1 MRQLAPTMQMICAH
15 PSHPAHRRPA
25 STLTL
30 HRSPPTPCP
39 VSATPNRRRRR
50 GTAWKRWVR
59 RRHEAPTLRGAFPT
73 CFRVT
78 RAPPGRIRSREAPP
92 LRLHLRYINLC
103 LIISRA
109 LISSRRGGYMVHAA
123 SASAPRAA
131 TPPSPRRFLIDSPAI
146 RIARNS
152 PENNTLIFS
161 NRSKIASL
169 PAPFARA
176 LRSKNHDSRGRY
188 HASRLTNHRSLLTSH
203 AFLIATFSGL
213 FVAQG
218 ILPVLL
224 GVALARC
231 DSSSSRPCGFS
242 CLGWDGCAT
251 VGF

>member
-1 MRQLAPTMQMICAH
+1 MRQLAPTMQMISAYPTH
-15 PSHPAHRRPA
+15 TAYRRPA

-39 VSATPNRRRRR
+39 VSATPNQRRRR
-50 GTAWKRWVR
+50 GPAWKRWVKR
-59 RRHEAPTLRGAFPT
+59 RREAPTLRGGFPA

-78 RAPPGRIRSREAPP
+78 RAPPGPLRSREAHPP
-92 LRLHLRYINLC
+92 LYLRYINSC
-103 LIISRA
+103 VITSRA
-109 LISSRRGGYMVHAA
+109 PISSRRGGYMVHAA

-161 NRSKIASL
+161 NPSKIASL

-213 FVAQG
+213 FVAQA

-224 GVALARC
+224 GVALARG